1 MGSLLIAGTGS
12 GVGKSAVVAGL
23 CRWLSREGVR
33 VAPFTAQNMSLN
45 SFVTRDGAEIG
56 RAQAAQAQAAR
67 VEPEAAMNPVLLKPG
82 SDTRSQVIVMGHA
95 IGEREASAYWGTQH
109 ELLDVVVDAYR
120 DLRSRFD
127 VVICE
132 GAGSPAEIN
141 LRRGDIANL
150 GFARAAGVPV
160 VVIGD
165 VDPGGV
171 FAALTGTLAVL
182 DAADQALIAGFLINR
197 FRGDVALLE
206 PGLAM
211 LAGLTGRPTYGVLPY
226 LPGLAVD
233 AEDAIDVRAFAD
245 PAPPRGS
252 DVLRLHVVTYPRI
265 SNHTDLDALASEPGV
280 LVRFVTRPE
289 ELADAD
295 LVVLPGTRAT
305 VEDLGWLRGR
315 GFAAVL
321 RDRAARRRPILG
333 ICGGYQL
340 LGESIEDRVESRAG
354 SVPGL
359 GLLPVRTRFAAEKTL
374 ARPSAWVDA
383 DPPYEVHGYEIHH
396 GRVRGGDGGFP
407 GGCRRGCV
415 TGTLWHGLFENDE
428 FRRDF
433 LRGVAEAA
441 GRDFV
446 PAPDTSFAAVRE
458 ARLDRLADL
467 VAGHADTTALR
478 ALIEGGASARPR
490 LRLLLG

>member
-33 VAPFTAQNMSLN
+33 VAPFKAQNMSLN

-56 RAQAAQAQAAR
+56 RAQAAQAHAAR

-82 SDTRSQVIVMGHA
+82 SDTRSQVIVMGRA
-95 IGEREASAYWGTQH
+95 IGEREARSYWGSQH
-109 ELLDVVVDAYR
+109 ELLDVVLEAYR
-120 DLRSRFD
+120 DLCSRFD

-197 FRGDVALLE
+197 FRGDVTLLE

-211 LAGLTGRPTYGVLPY
+211 LADLTGRPTYGVLPY

-233 AEDAIDVRAFAD
+233 AEDAIEARAFAD
-245 PAPPRGS
+245 PAPPHGS
-252 DVLRLHVVTYPRI
+252 DLLRVHVVTYPRI
-265 SNHTDLDALASEPGV
+265 SNHTDLDALASEPGA

-315 GFAAVL
+315 GFAPVL
-321 RDRAARRRPILG
+321 RDHAARHRPILG

-340 LGESIEDRVESRAG
+340 LGESIDDGVESRAG
-354 SVPGL
+354 TVPGL
-359 GLLPVRTRFAAEKTL
+359 GLLPVHTRFAADKTL
-374 ARPSAWVDA
+374 ARPSVRVAA

-396 GRVRGGDGGFP
+396 GQVRGGDGGLP
-407 GGCRRGCV
+407 GGCRNGSV

-433 LRGVAEAA
+433 LQDVATAA
-441 GRDFV
+441 GRAFV
-446 PAPDTSFAAVRE
+446 PAPDTSFAGVRE

-467 VAGHADTTALR
+467 VAGHADTAALR
-478 ALIEGGASARPR
+478 ALIEGGAPARPR
-490 LRLLLG
+490 LRLLRE